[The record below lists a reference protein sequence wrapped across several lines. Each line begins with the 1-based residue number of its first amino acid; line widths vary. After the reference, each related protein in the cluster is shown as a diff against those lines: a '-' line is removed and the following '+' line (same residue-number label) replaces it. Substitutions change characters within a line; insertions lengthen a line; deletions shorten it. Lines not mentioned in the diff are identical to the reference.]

1 MRDHS
6 WWVTQ
11 VYLRSSRGAW
21 LEGRAWRRGL
31 REPKWGVTGDWL
43 GDRMDIG
50 WGAGACV
57 KYLKSDRPGLNPAP
71 FPQQLCDLARA
82 T

>member
-1 MRDHS
+1 MIIWGKIS
-6 WWVTQ
+6 PNTEIFFFFKQ
-11 VYLRSSRGAW
+11 KAK
-21 LEGRAWRRGL
+21 RRGL